1 MSQDNPNIR
10 TLAGTIGVLS
20 EGAPGGDG
28 PGIGS
33 LTAAFMTWCDQT
45 PHPVRAEAV
54 PLAEAVLALYR
65 LASNTGDIHTVQTCL
80 QALVR
85 SNRFGRTLCAR
96 CINAHNAPLPR
107 LDPKVAAWPARDRLA
122 LVHGMLGNFPG
133 DMDRETLA
141 WVEELLKPLMGTDP
155 EELVPFVARLGE
167 QGEILAFPVRQVI
180 VGGLFGRWMNSRMT
194 NGVEG
199 RDLEQ
204 LCMVIRGV
212 GDASFGEALAKAVNL
227 GRIQADAGVLRTIA
241 AVGEAGNKTILGTL
255 LKILPKA
262 GTELAGAC
270 LDALI
275 SQDHPSMGKLL
286 ASIRSR
292 MPGIRAAAVSRA
304 PLLGD
309 IGFVQYLASLPEER
323 RADAQLE
330 MFDALKAIAP
340 DFVRNVTGNCRPRGV
355 GAARIREAA
364 PPVPP
369 HRKPP
374 EPPRAGLLRRL
385 FKSRPRT
392 LQDLLPK
399 PGNVRDQD
407 LAGSAVDG
415 AQLENREL
423 TGLSLAGSSFV
434 HTRFFR
440 GKVGNS
446 DLADGLFRDST
457 ASGTE
462 FREVHFTGAELAAT
476 RFEDCLFTDCTFSGA
491 FLSGCTF
498 EACRFR
504 NSVFSEAVFR
514 DCRLS
519 RSDFTACT
527 LAGSVLH
534 GCSVRSTRFEA
545 CDLSFAELVGDEF
558 RGVEFRQTCLHAL
571 YVRNCVLTSME
582 LPGSSVTR
590 SIVKN
595 SDAGHPQFLANRL
608 RQMTLFAREAE
619 KNAMPKSREADP
631 LQAQKALAAW
641 ARELTFMRRER
652 RMLDNNRQR
661 MHRAMGTLSRDQQAF
676 LRMLPML
683 LDSDLF
689 ERRYNFGNI
698 PSCRVWGYYPC
709 LTDLELV
716 RERMGLEPE
725 FDPSPEVRILAV
737 YAMGSLGTVAQTSSS
752 DLDCWVCY
760 DGDVTMDME
769 HGLKRKLDAMSLW
782 ADGEYGLEVHFYPMR
797 MDDVR
802 DNRFLSGDEESSGSA
817 QVLLLKEEF
826 YRTALKL
833 AGKNIAWWVTPAGA
847 SRKMYDSCIR
857 AARRYPLCGKPRLE
871 DFGHLA
877 EVPPDEYFGGA
888 LWQMVKAI
896 HSPFKSVLKLGL
908 LETYAAPG
916 ASALPLCD
924 RIKRNLIRN
933 RQGRLDTDPY
943 TALYTTLHDYYSG
956 RGEDNA
962 AALLKESFRLK
973 ANLSDIPLFMNLPT
987 RPEDESLIS
996 VLFGS
1001 GYVEPGRLAETHRT
1015 WPFDKS
1021 LRMGS
1026 HVRRYMVDTYQRI
1039 QEGLS
1044 AGGRA
1049 KGKTKA
1055 LVNPE
1060 DLTRMGRRIA
1070 ANFARKNHKVMRV
1083 PFMDTRENGFPI
1095 LHFSAEKS
1103 TGKPTV
1109 WTARGGARV
1118 EAKQSAEHLQLL
1130 HRNQD
1135 PVHLLAWLLA
1145 NRIYAP
1151 KSLLQAD
1158 RTIAPVALSDL
1169 QKLMAALH
1177 DFFPFAET
1185 FEPDINEGLRAEEV
1199 QRAFF
1204 VVNLAAPREAGSIE
1218 RASAI
1223 YATNWGEMFC
1233 RTFIRPGQLFEHSPS
1248 RFLAEKI
1255 GQSLAETAE
1264 LGLFTPKGSQ
1274 CRRINLI

>member
-1 MSQDNPNIR
+1 MSQDIPNIQ
-10 TLAGTIGVLS
+10 TLARDIGVLS
-20 EGAPGGDG
+20 EGAPSGSG
-28 PGIGS
+28 PDIGK
-33 LTAAFMTWCDQT
+33 LAAGFIRWCDAT
-45 PHPVRAEAV
+45 PNPSHTEAV
-54 PLAEAVLALYR
+54 PLAEAALALHR
-65 LASNTGDIHTVQTCL
+65 LATNSADIHTIQTCL

-85 SNRFGRTLCAR
+85 SGLFGRTLCAR
-96 CINAHNAPLPR
+96 CISARSTPLPR
-107 LDPKVAAWPARDRLA
+107 LAPKVSGWPARDRLA
-122 LVHGMLGNFPG
+122 LVQGMLKDFPG
-133 DMDRETLA
+133 DMDRDTLA

-155 EELVPFVARLGE
+155 EELVPFLVRLGA
-167 QGEILAFPVRQVI
+167 QGEVLAFPVRQVL
-180 VGGLFGRWMNSRMT
+180 VGGLFGRYLNSRLA
-194 NGVEG
+194 NGVEDAH
-199 RDLEQ
+199 REE
-204 LCMVIRGV
+204 LCRILRGI
-212 GDASFGEALAKAVNL
+212 GDSTYGEALAKAVDL
-227 GRIQADAGVLRTIA
+227 GHLKPNTALLRTIA
-241 AVGEAGNKTILGTL
+241 AVGEAGNKTILNTL
-255 LKILPKA
+255 LKILPKTDA
-262 GTELAGAC
+262 ELGGAC

-275 SQDHPSMGKLL
+275 SQDHPAIGKLL
-286 ASIRSR
+286 ASVRSR
-292 MPGIRAAAVSRA
+292 MPVLRKAAISRA

-309 IGFVQYLASLPEER
+309 IGYAQYIASMPEER
-323 RADAQLE
+323 RAEAQLE
-330 MFDALKAIAP
+330 MLGALKAIAP
-340 DFVRNVTGNCRPRGV
+340 DFVRNVAGECPPRGTGSPRV
-355 GAARIREAA
+355 LKAA
-364 PPVPP
+364 PPTRPRRSATEP
-369 HRKPP
+369 SRK
-374 EPPRAGLLRRL
+374 GILKRL
-385 FKSRPRT
+385 FKSGPKA

-399 PGNVRDQD
+399 STKVRDMD
-407 LAGSAVDG
+407 LPGSLVDG
-415 AQLENREL
+415 EQLENRDL
-423 TGLSLAGSSFV
+423 TGLGLAGSSFV
-434 HTRFFR
+434 RTRFFR
-440 GKVGNS
+440 GKLYNVN
-446 DLADGLFRDST
+446 LADGLFRDCSL
-457 ASGTE
+457 SGTE
-462 FREVHFTGAELAAT
+462 FREVRFTGSEFANT
-476 RFEDCLFTDCTFSGA
+476 RFEDCVFTDCTFTGA

-498 EACRFR
+498 EECRFR
-504 NSVFSEAVFR
+504 TSAFSEAALR
-514 DCRLS
+514 DCRMN
-519 RSDFTACT
+519 RCDFTTCT
-527 LAGSVLH
+527 LAGSALH
-534 GCSVRSTRFEA
+534 GCTMRSSRFEA
-545 CDLSFAELVGDEF
+545 CDLSFAELIGDDF
-558 RGVEFRQTCLHAL
+558 RGVEFRRTCLHAL
-571 YVRNCVLTSME
+571 YVRDCVLLSME
-582 LPGSSVTR
+582 LPGSTVTR
-590 SIVKN
+590 SVIKN

-608 RQMTLFAREAE
+608 RQMTLFAGEAA
-619 KNAMPKSREADP
+619 KNAMPESGKTDA
-631 LQAQKALAAW
+631 LHAQKALTAW
-641 ARELTFMRRER
+641 SRELTFMRRER
-652 RMLDNNRQR
+652 RMLENNRQR

-676 LRMLPML
+676 LRMLPLL

-689 ERRYNFGNI
+689 ERRHNFGNI
-698 PSCRVWGYYPC
+698 PSSRVWGYYPC

-716 RERMGLEPE
+716 REQLGLEPE
-725 FDPSPEVRILAV
+725 FEPSPEVRIQAV

-760 DGDVTMDME
+760 DGDVTMAVE
-769 HGLKRKLDAMSLW
+769 HGLKRKLDAMALW
-782 ADGEYGLEVHFYPMR
+782 ADSEYGLEVHFYPMR

-847 SRKMYDSCIR
+847 SRKMYESCIR

-877 EVPPDEYFGGA
+877 EVPPAEYFGGS

-943 TALYTTLHDYYSG
+943 TALYSTLHDYYSE

-1001 GYVEPGRLAETHRT
+1001 GYVEPSRLAETHRT

-1044 AGGRA
+1044 SGGRA
-1049 KGKTKA
+1049 TAKA

-1070 ANFARKNHKVMRV
+1070 ANFARKNNKVMRV

-1095 LHFSAEKS
+1095 LHFSTEKAA
-1103 TGKPTV
+1103 GKQTV
-1109 WTARGGARV
+1109 WTVRGGSRV
-1118 EAKQSAEHLQLL
+1118 EAKQAAEHLQLL
-1130 HRNQD
+1130 HRTQS
-1135 PVHLLAWLLA
+1135 PVCLLGWLLA
-1145 NRIYAP
+1145 NRIYHP

-1158 RTIAPVALSDL
+1158 RSIAPIALADL

-1185 FEPDINEGLRAEEV
+1185 FEPDINEGLCSEQVE
-1199 QRAFF
+1199 RAFF
-1204 VVNLAAPREAGSIE
+1204 IVNMAVPREVSHIE
-1218 RASAI
+1218 RASVI

-1233 RTFIRPGQLFEHSPS
+1233 RTFLRPGQLFERDPA

-1255 GQSLAETAE
+1255 GQPLAEAVK
-1264 LGLFTPKGSQ
+1264 LDRFTPKGSQ
-1274 CRRINLI
+1274 CRRIILA